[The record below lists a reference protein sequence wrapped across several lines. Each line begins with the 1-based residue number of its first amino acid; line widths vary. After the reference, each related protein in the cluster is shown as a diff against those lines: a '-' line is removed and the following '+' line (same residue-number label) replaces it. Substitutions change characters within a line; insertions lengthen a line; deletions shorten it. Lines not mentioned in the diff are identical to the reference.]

1 MTNRQTAGFST
12 TGSLLFVSSAVSVI
26 LLLLPLLLYFPDQCS
41 FSVISTLV
49 SLRVDDTG
57 FAMSSACEQ
66 CVLRDFVYF
75 VYFYLFFL
83 CVFFF
88 AVVLVLFSSLSSQSS
103 CKAAVNLQYSQ

>member
-26 LLLLPLLLYFPDQCS
+26 FLLLPLLLYFPDQCS

-83 CVFFF
+83 CVFFRSCVGF
-88 AVVLVLFSSLSSQSS
+88 ILVSVFSIQL
-103 CKAAVNLQYSQ
+103 